1 MASVTSNKRTSESKF
16 VTIFG
21 DGSDGSQDVDIS
33 FREPLLGRP
42 SDHFMVGVDNL
53 TVNLNN
59 LSMLQSNDK
68 TIRDDFVIQ
77 VGRFSGTPNT
87 TLLDLDVDAGLLV
100 ELLGCGSAY
109 VFPESYKYRVTAN
122 MQSIQQLAFDLN
134 IFFQRINDDFIANGV
149 NNAIVLGG
157 TDTVQGANHAS
168 RKIGV
173 DTGDGLDNAVQVHA
187 DITGGGKLRIMGTRI
202 FWAAH
207 FIRILK
213 RQDMYMIDGR
223 RRTTV
228 DAAVPPV
235 SYDESQFA
243 FTTEGTNVMCGDKVV
258 DTYRIF
264 QRFSTDGTLCSLNH
278 PPGTAGVNHPSYPS
292 FFPTVGNAAAIAATL
307 ARLLAT
313 AHTDNTGAGAAPHA
327 VNLPF
332 RNEYKTFVFGA
343 NLLSTADRRVAI
355 ELQCSLPIINNPLV
369 DHGQESADTV
379 IGRWMMN
386 PMVRIKT
393 TTTGTSM
400 TFESSAPDV
409 YELQSGLD
417 RVQYHS
423 LMPQDKIHFVRLKMY
438 ARIREYSETRDR
450 YDMITVAYPMRKEDW
465 WHARLHFVSKD

>member
-1 MASVTSNKRTSESKF
+1 MASVTQNKRTGESKY

-21 DGSDGSQDVDIS
+21 DGSDGSHDVDIS
-33 FREPLLGRP
+33 FQEPLLTRP

-59 LSMLQSNDK
+59 LSMLTENS
-68 TIRDDFVIQ
+68 TASRDDFVIQ
-77 VGRFSGTPNT
+77 VGRFSGTPNSSNNN
-87 TLLDLDVDAGLLV
+87 LNADAALALQ
-100 ELLGCGSAY
+100 LLGCESAY

-134 IFFQRINDDFIANGV
+134 IFFLRINNDFFANGV
-149 NNAIVLGG
+149 NNAIALGG
-157 TDTVQGANHAS
+157 TSALLGVNDAS

-173 DTGDGLDNAVQVHA
+173 TLGTAAAPLDEAVQVHV
-187 DITGGGKLRIMGTRI
+187 DITGGGKLRIRGTRI

-223 RRTTV
+223 RRTTT
-228 DAAVPPV
+228 DADGT
-235 SYDESQFA
+235 YDESQFA
-243 FTTEGTNVMCGDKVV
+243 FTIGNFIPEADEILSGTKEV

-264 QRFSTDGTLCSLNH
+264 QRFNTTDPVAADNGTLCSLNH
-278 PPGTAGVNHPSYPS
+278 PPGTAGVAIAGYPS
-292 FFPTVGNAAAIAATL
+292 FLPTAAAALAVAAL
-307 ARLLAT
+307 SDGT
-313 AHTDNTGAGAAPHA
+313 AA
-327 VNLPF
+327 NLPY
-332 RNEYKTFVFGA
+332 RNHYKTFIFGA

-369 DHGQESADTV
+369 DHGQVSPDTV

-393 TTTGTSM
+393 TTTGTGM

-409 YELQSGLD
+409 YELQSGID

-423 LMPQDKIHFVRLKMY
+423 LMPQDKIHFLRLKMY
-438 ARIREYSETRDR
+438 ARMREYYKERDR
-450 YDMITVAYPMRKEDW
+450 YDMITVAYPMRKADW

>member
-1 MASVTSNKRTSESKF
+1 V
-16 VTIFG
+16 
-21 DGSDGSQDVDIS
+21 Q
-33 FREPLLGRP
+33 
-42 SDHFMVGVDNL
+42 
-53 TVNLNN
+53 
-59 LSMLQSNDK
+59 
-68 TIRDDFVIQ
+68 
-77 VGRFSGTPNT
+77 
-87 TLLDLDVDAGLLV
+87 
-100 ELLGCGSAY
+100 LLGCESAY
-109 VFPESYKYRVTAN
+109 VFPEGYKYRVTAN
-122 MQSIQQLAFDLN
+122 IQSIQQLAFDLN
-134 IFFQRINDDFIANGV
+134 IFFQRINDEFIANGV
-149 NNAIVLGG
+149 ENAIALGG
-157 TDTVQGANHAS
+157 TSGANGANHAS

-173 DTGDGLDNAVQVHA
+173 DTGAGLDNAVQVHA

-223 RRTTV
+223 RRSTT
-228 DAAVPPV
+228 DADGT
-235 SYDESQFA
+235 YDESQFV
-243 FTTEGTNVMCGDKVV
+243 FTIDGNEILCGSKEV
-258 DTYRIF
+258 DTLRIF
-264 QRFSTDGTLCSLNH
+264 QRFSGDGTLCSLNH
-278 PPGTAGVNHPSYPS
+278 LPGTLTGLGIIVADYPT
-292 FFPTVGNAAAIAATL
+292 FYPPIANQVAQLTQV

-313 AHTDNTGAGAAPHA
+313 GHGTAA
-327 VNLPF
+327 NLPY

-438 ARIREYSETRDR
+438 ARIREYNEKRDR

>member
-21 DGSDGSQDVDIS
+21 DGSDGSHDVDIS

-59 LSMLQSNDK
+59 LSMLASNDNAK
-68 TIRDDFVIQ
+68 RDDFVIQ
-77 VGRFSGTPNT
+77 VGRFSGTPNS
-87 TLLDLDVDAGLLV
+87 TLNNLDADAALNV
-100 ELLGCGSAY
+100 QLLGCESAY

-134 IFFQRINDDFIANGV
+134 IFFQRINLDFITNGV
-149 NNAIVLGG
+149 NNAIALGG
-157 TDTVQGANHAS
+157 TSAGTLGHAT

-173 DTGDGLDNAVQVHA
+173 NTGAGLDEAVQVHA

-223 RRTTV
+223 RRSTT
-228 DAAVPPV
+228 DANGV
-235 SYDESQFA
+235 YDESQFA
-243 FTTEGTNVMCGDKVV
+243 WTIGNVDTREADELLCGTKDN

-264 QRFSTDGTLCSLNH
+264 QRFSTDGVLCSLNH
-278 PPGTAGVNHPSYPS
+278 PPAVGVVIDDYPG
-292 FFPTVGNAAAIAATL
+292 FFPTATTAL
-307 ARLLAT
+307 TVARLLAT
-313 AHTDNTGAGAAPHA
+313 GHVTAA
-327 VNLPF
+327 NLPY
-332 RNEYKTFVFGA
+332 RNHYKTIVFGA

-379 IGRWMMN
+379 LGRWMMN

-393 TTTGTSM
+393 TTTGTGM

-438 ARIREYSETRDR
+438 ARIREYNEKRDR
-450 YDMITVAYPMRKEDW
+450 YDMVTVAYPMRKEDW
-465 WHARLHFVSKD
+465 WHARLHFISKD